1 MVSKLAECHVCLGK
15 SDSQSFLILYFKK
28 SSIHIHSVGFCFAKM
43 WGDHCFLNF
52 ENLTVT
58 LATW

>member
-43 WGDHCFLNF
+43 WGDHGF
-52 ENLTVT
+52 
-58 LATW
+58 